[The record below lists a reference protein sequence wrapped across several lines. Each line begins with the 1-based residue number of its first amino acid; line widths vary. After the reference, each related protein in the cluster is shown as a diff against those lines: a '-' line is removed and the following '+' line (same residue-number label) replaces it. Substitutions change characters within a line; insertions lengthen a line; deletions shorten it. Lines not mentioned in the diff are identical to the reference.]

1 MVQLRDPATL
11 EALAQLRHTLDTREQ
26 ANRISEDYY
35 TGKIKVENLRIAIPA
50 ELENI
55 AVVSDW
61 PTTIVDAYHERMIF
75 RGWRDNDRFNMKDL
89 FTLSGTHAA
98 VWQAIQDSYIYGVG
112 FTAWEPDAQDGLWR
126 VRAVSP
132 REGTLIWDA
141 QTERPVYGYRRR
153 TLADGNQQEVLYTPG
168 YNIYL
173 AYDPMRP
180 AGDYPEV
187 DDVVPTGMPVPVMDR
202 VRNQLKSNRWY
213 GRSMLTNA
221 VRYYTQAAART
232 LLGMEYNREF
242 YTAPK
247 WWVTNAYAEQLAG
260 KDNPSDRERTMAGW
274 KATTGSVLT
283 LPPPE
288 DEEREM
294 KVGQFTANPP
304 TPYVEQLRTYSQLL
318 ASATGIP
325 SAYLGFSTENPPSG
339 DAIRAW
345 QERLTRGCSS
355 QQRLISNDM
364 RSIGWKAYAL
374 NSGDTPTWAQYA
386 PLVREVWDSP
396 ATVTLSSDADA
407 ISKLISSG
415 AVGPQTDW
423 VYDRLQV
430 SEEERAALRKASRL
444 AAQEALARKNQ
455 DNPTVNAL
463 ANQGGGPAAEVMD
476 VADLKSRADALGIF
490 IRAGVDPADAAARL
504 GLEGIKFTGAVPG
517 SLRQP
522 ESVTDRLEER

>member
-1 MVQLRDPATL
+1 MVQLRDPELLAALTQMRNNL
-11 EALAQLRHTLDTREQ
+11 DGRARANQESEA
-26 ANRISEDYY
+26 YY
-35 TGKIKVENLRIAIPA
+35 TGKIKVQNLRIAIPA

-55 AVVSDW
+55 HVVSDW
-61 PTTIVDAYHERMIF
+61 PTTVVDAYHERMIF
-75 RGWRDNDRFNMKDL
+75 LGWRDNDQYNMKEL
-89 FTLSGTHAA
+89 YTLVGAHAA
-98 VWQAIQDSYIYGVG
+98 VWQATQDSYIYGVG
-112 FTAWEPDAQDGLWR
+112 FTTFEPDPLSGYWR
-126 VRAVSP
+126 CRSVSP
-132 REGTLIWDA
+132 QEGTLIWDA
-141 QTERPVYGYRRR
+141 QGERPVYGYRRR
-153 TLADGNQQEVLYTPG
+153 TLADGTKQEVLYTAG

-173 AYDPMRP
+173 
-180 AGDYPEV
+180 DYTPGQSYTEYPTV
-187 DDVVPTGMPVPVMDR
+187 ADVIPTGMPLPVMDR

-260 KDNPSDRERTMAGW
+260 KENPSAHDRVMAGW

-288 DEEREM
+288 DDEKEM

-364 RSIGWKAYAL
+364 RAIGWKAYGL
-374 NSGDTPTWAQYA
+374 NSGGPAPTWAQFA
-386 PLVREVWDSP
+386 PNVREVWESP

-407 ISKLISSG
+407 ISKLVSAG
-415 AVGPQTDW
+415 AVGAQSDW

-430 SEEERAALRKASRL
+430 SEEERGNLRRASRIA
-444 AAQEALARKNQ
+444 AAQVMARANTNNPEVERLAGM
-455 DNPTVNAL
+455 
-463 ANQGGGPAAEVMD
+463 GGGATGVTNGQD
-476 VADLKSRADALGIF
+476 V
-490 IRAGVDPADAAARL
+490 
-504 GLEGIKFTGAVPG
+504 
-517 SLRQP
+517 
-522 ESVTDRLEER
+522 